1 MVLIVGGLGAGKR
14 AYAQTLG
21 YTPRQMSPRLEAP
34 CPVLYDLQSLVPVE
48 VDGWHALLPAL
59 LQKEVLICNEVGCG
73 VVPIDAKKRLWREE
87 VGRLCIALARRA
99 THVVRIQC
107 GLPIALK

>member
-34 CPVLYDLQSLVPVE
+34 CPVLYDLQALVPVK

-73 VVPIDAKKRLWREE
+73 VVPIDAKERLWREE

-99 THVVRIQC
+99 TQDRKSVV
-107 GLPIALK
+107 

>member
-34 CPVLYDLQSLVPVE
+34 CPVLYDLQALVPVE

-73 VVPIDAKKRLWREE
+73 VVPIDAKERLWREE

>member
-1 MVLIVGGLGAGKR
+1 MVLIVGGLSAGKR

-21 YTPRQMSPRLEAP
+21 YTPQQMSSRLESS
-34 CPVLYDLQSLVPVE
+34 CPVLYDLQALVPAE
-48 VDGWHALLPAL
+48 TDGWRILLPAV

-73 VVPIDAKKRLWREE
+73 VVPIDVKERLWREE

-99 THVVRIQC
+99 TRVVRIQC
-107 GLPIALK
+107 GLPIVLK